1 VNDLDGL
8 LLFLGIVL
16 TVGSLGAILRPDH
29 LVKESRLNRDARL
42 RELDAGAPEA
52 FFEERREL
60 EAYPPRFDLS
70 HDTLRRFGMA
80 GIMLGVACIFGG
92 LAA

>member
-1 VNDLDGL
+1 MSDVDGL
-8 LLFLGIVL
+8 MLGLGLMVAG
-16 TVGSLGAILRPDH
+16 TSLGAILRPDL
-29 LVKESRLNRDARL
+29 LVKESRSNRDARL

-70 HDTLRRFGMA
+70 HRTLR
-80 GIMLGVACIFGG
+80 ILGAAG
-92 LAA
+92 LALGIAAMFAGFAR

>member
-1 VNDLDGL
+1 MSDIEG
-8 LLFLGIVL
+8 LFLGLGIML
-16 TVGSLGAILRPDH
+16 AGGSLAAIIRPGL
-29 LVKESRLNRDARL
+29 LVKESRRNRDARL

-70 HDTLRRFGMA
+70 HRALRQWGLAGLTL
-80 GIMLGVACIFGG
+80 GILCIFRG
-92 LAA
+92 LN